1 MVGSAV
7 TRNRPLNAG
16 AVVTSICAV
25 LIFRSFDH
33 SAKRSQAGDKFLQAG
48 HHGA

>member
-1 MVGSAV
+1 MVGKAV

-16 AVVTSICAV
+16 DIVTSICAV
-25 LIFRSFDH
+25 LIFKSFDH
-33 SAKRSQAGDKFLQAG
+33 EASFSHDGARFLHAG